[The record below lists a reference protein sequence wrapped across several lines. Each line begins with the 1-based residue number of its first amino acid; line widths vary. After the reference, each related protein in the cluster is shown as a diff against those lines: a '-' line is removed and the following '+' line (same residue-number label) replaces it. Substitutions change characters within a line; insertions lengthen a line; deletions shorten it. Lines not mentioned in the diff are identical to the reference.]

1 MFFFTQ
7 AAQTAIDYLLVS
19 RNFREETLSQNPK
32 PHPIMEPHPIMVPQ
46 KKASQPF
53 VPGGQKTHRGMQES
67 NEATRKLDVAEK
79 LRELELLADAQPR
92 RGREG

>member
-32 PHPIMEPHPIMVPQ
+32 PHPIMVPQ